1 MKKVI
6 FCKTYYDEDTYDLP
20 EDIGIAIDEDHG
32 IPEDEHGFRKGSF
45 KVTVE
50 WSDEDE

>member
-1 MKKVI
+1 MKKTI
-6 FCKTYYDEDTYDLP
+6 FCKVYCDESTMDLP
-20 EDIGIAIDEDHG
+20 EDIGNAIDEDHG
-32 IPEDEHGFRKGSF
+32 IPVDEHGFRKGSF